1 MDGNQRHQLMQK
13 MAGTAEVIAGL
24 VRDVAEPQA
33 RWKPDAQS
41 WSILEVIN
49 HLYDEEKEDFRIRLD
64 FVLHRPN
71 QPWPKTDPPGWVLAR
86 HYNDRELKESLDNFL
101 AERRASLQWLQALS
115 DPDWGAVYEAPFGP
129 IRAGDIFA
137 AWAAHD
143 LLHLRQLVELH
154 FAYTQQLVQPYQ
166 VDYAGPW

>member
-1 MDGNQRHQLMQK
+1 MDGYQLDQLMQK
-13 MAGTAEVIAGL
+13 MAHTAESIAGL
-24 VRDVAEPQA
+24 VQDVAESQA

-49 HLYDEEKEDFRIRLD
+49 HLYDEEREDFRLRLD
-64 FVLHRPN
+64 FVLHQPS
-71 QPWPKTDPPGWVLAR
+71 QPWPEIDPQGWVLAR
-86 HYNDRELKESLDNFL
+86 NYNDRDLKESLDNFL

-115 DPDWGAVYEAPFGP
+115 GPNWDAVYDAPFGP

-143 LLHLRQLVELH
+143 LLHMRQLVELH
-154 FAYTQQLVQPYQ
+154 FAYTQQLAHPYR
-166 VDYAGPW
+166 VEYAGPW